1 MWGKKDKEFSGGPDL
16 RRLIEEIRAERE
28 RIRQNGHPANGHQ
41 AIPNEVSSLSGE
53 PPRRLASASRAIQ
66 GQALEQM
73 RTALHQFQSS
83 VSHPAPSG
91 QRDEIDTDELMDLKR
106 RLHQLCQRVEGVLN
120 EIADE
125 VQRLTDEAARLAWRE
140 AVGSARRE
148 PASFAEYSQPSPAV
162 APPPEPEFS
171 AGAPL
176 GIAFVAV
183 PDFETLLDVQAALI
197 ELSAVARAV
206 VIEFENEEALVEV
219 ALQAPATVRDIV
231 DGLCQALGRQ
241 LLIEEAD
248 TEAHKLRLR
257 FMEKEGRRFAD
268 DSILRPEAWPKA

>member
-1 MWGKKDKEFSGGPDL
+1 MWGKKDEEFSGGSDL
-16 RRLIEEIRAERE
+16 GRLIEEIRAERE
-28 RIRQNGHPANGHQ
+28 RIRQNGHPANGNE
-41 AIPNEVSSLSGE
+41 AIPNEVSPLSGE
-53 PPRRLASASRAIQ
+53 TPRRFASASRAIQ

-73 RTALHQFQSS
+73 RAALHQFQSS
-83 VSHPAPSG
+83 MTHPEPSG

-106 RLHQLCQRVEGVLN
+106 RLHQLCQRVEDVLN
-120 EIADE
+120 EIAGE

-140 AVGSARRE
+140 AVGRARRE
-148 PASFAEYSQPSPAV
+148 PASLAEYSQPSRAV
-162 APPPEPEFS
+162 PPPEPEFS

-206 VIEFENEEALVEV
+206 VIEFENEEALVEA
-219 ALQAPATVRDIV
+219 ALEAPATVRDIV

-248 TEAHKLRLR
+248 TEAHKLRLC
-257 FMEKEGRRFAD
+257 FMEKEGRHFD
-268 DSILRPEAWPKA
+268 DSILRPERWPKA

>member
-1 MWGKKDKEFSGGPDL
+1 MWGKKDKESSGGSDL
-16 RRLIEEIRAERE
+16 RRLIEEIWAERE
-28 RIRQNGHPANGHQ
+28 RIRQNGHPANGNE
-41 AIPNEVSSLSGE
+41 AIPNEVSPLAGE
-53 PPRRLASASRAIQ
+53 TPPRLASASRAIQ

-83 VSHPAPSG
+83 MSHPEPSG
-91 QRDEIDTDELMDLKR
+91 QRDEITDELMDLKR
-106 RLHQLCQRVEGVLN
+106 RLHQLCQRVEDVLN
-120 EIADE
+120 EIAGE

-148 PASFAEYSQPSPAV
+148 PASLAEYSQPSPAV
-162 APPPEPEFS
+162 PPPEPEFS
-171 AGAPL
+171 AGVPL

-197 ELSAVARAV
+197 ELSAVARV
-206 VIEFENEEALVEV
+206 VVVEFENEEALVEA
-219 ALQAPATVRDIV
+219 ALEAPATVRDIV

-257 FMEKEGRRFAD
+257 FMEKEDRHFD
-268 DSILRPEAWPKA
+268 DSILRPERWPKA